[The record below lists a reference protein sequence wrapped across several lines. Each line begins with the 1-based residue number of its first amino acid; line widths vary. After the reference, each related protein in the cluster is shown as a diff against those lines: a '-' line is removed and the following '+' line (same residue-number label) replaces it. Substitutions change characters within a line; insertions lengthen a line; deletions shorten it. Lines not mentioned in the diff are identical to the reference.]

1 MKKTASILLL
11 AFFMAQGVAFPFSF
25 DEAIVKQGAA
35 NLQKNIEPVKGRLSL
50 TPTKLVFEPHGLNL
64 QRKTVVVDLNTVVS
78 ADTGWSKLL
87 GVIPAVP
94 NALKITTRNGA
105 VYRFTCYFPG
115 RWKDAVEKQIASGR
129 SSVA

>member
-11 AFFMAQGVAFPFSF
+11 AFFMAQGVASSFSF
-25 DEAIVKQGAA
+25 DEVIVKQGAA

-64 QRKTVVVDLNTVVS
+64 QRKTIVVDLNTVVS
-78 ADTGWSKLL
+78 ADTGWSRLL
-87 GVIPAVP
+87 GLIPAIP
-94 NALKITTRNGA
+94 NALKITTRNGT

-115 RWKDAVEKQIASGR
+115 RWKEAVERQIVSAKS
-129 SSVA
+129 AAA